1 MRVRLYAPT
10 FLKRLKNAFLKRV
23 PLQSFTQIT
32 KVNFVKVSN
41 TIKKNMK
48 KLITLLFLILFQV
61 AAFAC
66 PVCERNQPK
75 VLRGIV
81 HGSGP
86 DSNWDYVSIAIT
98 IIIAVLALIYSI
110 KWLWKPNENNQ
121 DHIKYSIF
129 K

>member
-1 MRVRLYAPT
+1 
-10 FLKRLKNAFLKRV
+10 
-23 PLQSFTQIT
+23 
-32 KVNFVKVSN
+32 
-41 TIKKNMK
+41 MK
-48 KLITLLFLILFQV
+48 KAITFLFLILFQIT
-61 AAFAC
+61 AFAC

-86 DSNWDYVSIAIT
+86 NSNWDYVSIIIT
-98 IIIAVLALIYSI
+98 MIIALFALIYSI
-110 KWLWKPNENNQ
+110 KWLIKPNENNQ

>member
-1 MRVRLYAPT
+1 
-10 FLKRLKNAFLKRV
+10 
-23 PLQSFTQIT
+23 
-32 KVNFVKVSN
+32 
-41 TIKKNMK
+41 MK
-48 KLITLLFLILFQV
+48 KTITFLFLILFQI

-86 DSNWDYVSIAIT
+86 DSNWDYVSIIIT
-98 IIIAVLALIYSI
+98 MIIAIFALIYSI
-110 KWLWKPNENNQ
+110 KWLIKPNENNQ

>member
-1 MRVRLYAPT
+1 
-10 FLKRLKNAFLKRV
+10 
-23 PLQSFTQIT
+23 
-32 KVNFVKVSN
+32 
-41 TIKKNMK
+41 MK
-48 KLITLLFLILFQV
+48 KVLTFIFLFAVHI

-86 DSNWDYVSIAIT
+86 DSNWDYVSIVLT
-98 IIIAVLALIYSI
+98 IIIAVVALFFSV
-110 KWLWKPNENNQ
+110 KWLIKPNENNQ